1 MHGFNWF
8 TLLSEKINE
17 TNIHVVTGVFV
28 LLLLLVLVLWVRR
41 HLIRMEKTLIPSDK
55 ITLTNVFELIV
66 ENVLTLMEGII
77 GPTARKHFP
86 LVATLFIFIFFSN
99 LLGLIP
105 GFLPPTANINTNL
118 AMAACVFIYF
128 NVMGIKEQGFI
139 NYFKHFM
146 GVAPQGPIWA
156 FIPGLL
162 LSLLIFS
169 IEIFG
174 ITIRPVT
181 LSLRLLANIN
191 ADHLVVGIFSSLSP
205 LIVPI
210 VFMILGLFVA
220 FVQAFVFSLLT
231 IIYIAL
237 ATAHGEEEAHH

>member
-1 MHGFNWF
+1 
-8 TLLSEKINE
+8 
-17 TNIHVVTGVFV
+17 
-28 LLLLLVLVLWVRR
+28 
-41 HLIRMEKTLIPSDK
+41 
-55 ITLTNVFELIV
+55 
-66 ENVLTLMEGII
+66 
-77 GPTARKHFP
+77 
-86 LVATLFIFIFFSN
+86 VATLFIFIFLSN

-105 GFLPPTANINTNL
+105 GFFPPTANINTNL
-118 AMAACVFIYF
+118 AMALCVFLYF
-128 NVMGIKEQGFI
+128 NVVGIKEQGFV

-146 GVAPQGPIWA
+146 GVAPSGPIWA
-156 FIPGLL
+156 FIPGLVL
-162 LSLLIFS
+162 ALLIFC

-174 ITIRPVT
+174 LVIRPVT

-210 VFMILGLFVA
+210 IFMILGLFVA

-237 ATAHGEEEAHH
+237 AAPHGEEEAHH